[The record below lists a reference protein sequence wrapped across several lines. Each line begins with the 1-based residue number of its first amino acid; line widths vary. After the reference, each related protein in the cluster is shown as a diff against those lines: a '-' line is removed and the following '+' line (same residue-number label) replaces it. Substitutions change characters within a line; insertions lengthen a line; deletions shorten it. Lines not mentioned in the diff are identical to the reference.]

1 MDASSLCQYASVST
15 CLVHCHLQGTA
26 QIRLAAGIEIAD
38 RLIGTPR
45 ERRRD
50 GERIRR
56 VMVEQEIAH
65 VS

>member
-1 MDASSLCQYASVST
+1 MDASSLCHHASVT
-15 CLVHCHLQGTA
+15 KGLVHCHLQGTA

-56 VMVEQEIAH
+56 VSVF
-65 VS
+65 VV